1 MRNPGIGGGVFSVM
15 TLTIFGVSIHRA
27 VGTAALFGLAISLP
41 ATVGFVVAGWGDA
54 RVPTGNLGYVSLIGF
69 AAIAPATILTAPL
82 GARIAHALSE
92 KKLSVLF
99 GVFLVVASAR
109 LFYRGFA

>member
-1 MRNPGIGGGVFSVM
+1 MIAI
-15 TLTIFGVSIHRA
+15 LSIHRA

-41 ATVGFVVAGWGDA
+41 ATAGFVVAGWGDA
-54 RVPTGNLGYVSLIGF
+54 RVPAGNLGYVSLIGF

-92 KKLSVLF
+92 KKLSMLF
-99 GVFLVVASAR
+99 GLFLVVASAR